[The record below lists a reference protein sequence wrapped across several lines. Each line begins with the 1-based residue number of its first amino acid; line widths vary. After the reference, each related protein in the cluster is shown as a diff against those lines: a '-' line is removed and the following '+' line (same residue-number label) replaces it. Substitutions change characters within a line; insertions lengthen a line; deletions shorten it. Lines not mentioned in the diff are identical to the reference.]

1 GRFPGWAQLIANLNN
16 QNSELQQNVNFLTE
30 RLSNDPKLSDALHE
44 VISTVTAIRSTAS
57 ILADTRELEPEWLMR
72 FHRNINEDGKRLAQG
87 AETLVKY
94 LEGGP
99 NADSDV
105 LAPVE
110 EVEAFLAHHS
120 YHFAELEQ
128 DLGQEGD
135 AEQCL
140 DQLIAESDF
149 IVSEDATHLARRILG
164 QYVCDAQ
171 ELPIAVMAD
180 LISMHKIDP
189 ETIIRET
196 GAPMAQV
203 LRRIAMLPEQIT
215 GATGLVSVT
224 TSGMLLPRKP
234 MLGINLPRTP
244 TGCAFWPLHR
254 VMAHPERPVR
264 AAMRQDEFRITA
276 MAAAEQES
284 AAGFDTSGTC
294 TAYMLLL
301 PEISA
306 PESNAPLDL
315 KEICSVCGRKD
326 CVAPH

>member
-1 GRFPGWAQLIANLNN
+1 MHPVDMAGTRIRERRIIRGLKQAELAHAAGISASYLNLIEHNRRRIGGRTLLQIAEVLEVEPTLIREGVQTSLLTTLREIAKQVPPPVNEERELEPELDRVEEFAGRFPGWAQLIANLNN

-140 DQLIAESDF
+140 DQF
-149 IVSEDATHLARRILG
+149 
-164 QYVCDAQ
+164 
-171 ELPIAVMAD
+171 
-180 LISMHKIDP
+180 
-189 ETIIRET
+189 
-196 GAPMAQV
+196 
-203 LRRIAMLPEQIT
+203 
-215 GATGLVSVT
+215 
-224 TSGMLLPRKP
+224 
-234 MLGINLPRTP
+234 N
-244 TGCAFWPLHR
+244 
-254 VMAHPERPVR
+254 
-264 AAMRQDEFRITA
+264 
-276 MAAAEQES
+276 
-284 AAGFDTSGTC
+284 
-294 TAYMLLL
+294 
-301 PEISA
+301 
-306 PESNAPLDL
+306 
-315 KEICSVCGRKD
+315 
-326 CVAPH
+326 